1 MKKYRI
7 FTDGACDLSPA
18 WCQAHNV
25 MVLPMYYS
33 LASAIPE
40 AFPGNGMFGS
50 KQFYDILRKGTI
62 ARTAAP
68 GIEDCKTLMRP
79 VLSDGTDIL
88 YIGLSS
94 GLSGTYNVV
103 RLAALELREEFPDRQ
118 IVVPDSG
125 CGSLGEGLLVE
136 LVNAE
141 REKGMP
147 FAELCS
153 YAGVLRK
160 RIRHEFTVNDLM
172 YLKRGGRISGGTAFA
187 GTMLQIMP
195 LMHLGA
201 EGKLESVGKVRGR
214 KAALRALAERT
225 AEGLA
230 ADMPIYVGHCDAE
243 EDARHV
249 REMLRRY
256 CANVTVREIG
266 PVIGAH
272 GGPGT
277 VAVFSVGI

>member
-1 MKKYRI
+1 MKRYCI
-7 FTDGACDLSPA
+7 FTDGACDLPLT
-18 WCQAHNV
+18 WCQAHHV
-25 MVLPMYYS
+25 TVFPMYYS
-33 LASAIPE
+33 IASALPE
-40 AFPGNGMFGS
+40 AFPGNGMFRS
-50 KQFYDILRKGTI
+50 EHFYDILRKGTI

-68 GIEDCKTLMRP
+68 SIEDCKALMRP
-79 VLSDGTDIL
+79 VLSDGMDIL
-88 YIGLSS
+88 YVGLSS

-103 RLAALELREEFPDRQ
+103 RLAALELCEEFPDRQ

-136 LVNAE
+136 LLSAE

-147 FAELCS
+147 FAQLCS
-153 YAGVLRK
+153 YAETLRK

-172 YLKRGGRISGGTAFA
+172 YLKRGGRISGGIAFA
-187 GTMLQIMP
+187 GTILQMMP
-195 LMHLGA
+195 LMHMGA
-201 EGKLESVGKVRGR
+201 DGKLESIGKVRGR

-225 AEGLA
+225 VEGLA
-230 ADMPIYVGHCDAE
+230 VDMPIYVGHCDAQE
-243 EDARHV
+243 EARYV

-256 CANVTVREIG
+256 CTNVTVREIG

-277 VAVFSVGI
+277 VAVFSVGR